1 MPIEAFY
8 QNPYRNSSVFI
19 KTALY
24 DVGFGKKRH
33 NVTVCYPSV
42 CDNLKVD
49 QVICKKW
56 VIVSGAGLG
65 APVICVTERLS
76 CNKVCGIV
84 SYESI
89 RAAYQVLDPISL
101 GG

>member
-1 MPIEAFY
+1 M
-8 QNPYRNSSVFI
+8 
-19 KTALY
+19 LY
-24 DVGFGKKRH
+24 DVGFGKKPQ
-33 NVTVCYPSV
+33 CYPSV
-42 CDNLKVD
+42 CDNLKVE
-49 QVICKKW
+49 QVIGKKW
-56 VIVSGAGLG
+56 VIVSGAGQG

>member
-1 MPIEAFY
+1 MTIVSDIFPFY
-8 QNPYRNSSVFI
+8 LNR
-19 KTALY
+19 ALRR
-24 DVGFGKKRH
+24 GFWVKSH

-56 VIVSGAGLG
+56 VIVSGAGRG